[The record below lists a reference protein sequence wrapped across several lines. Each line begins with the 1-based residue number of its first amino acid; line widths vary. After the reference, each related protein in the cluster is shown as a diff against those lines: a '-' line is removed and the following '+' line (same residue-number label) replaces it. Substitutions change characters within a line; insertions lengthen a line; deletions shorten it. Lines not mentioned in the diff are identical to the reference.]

1 MERNLFELA
10 ARAKFRFPF
19 RGMVSVE
26 DLWDLHVESLD
37 LIYKTLNAE
46 LKQVSEESLLGT
58 ENKKDEELEAKIE
71 ILKYIVK
78 VKLEEKELQK
88 KAKERR
94 AQKQKIMELI
104 AEKKDE
110 ALKGQSLAELE
121 EMLDKL
127 GD

>member
-94 AQKQKIMELI
+94 AQKQRIMELI